1 MILYFEQS
9 SLRFSKFFFQNTTI
23 AIHIS
28 NCDYV
33 AFNNPKLN
41 ELQLK
46 EVSVKSVNEVRV
58 GPKILKRVDKI
69 FIENVNKLVLEE
81 SALESLESKSVQFVN
96 CTFSPFTK
104 NIKPSRIQ
112 SEFIFYRST
121 LPSNFE
127 IYLKEQQSTPSLVI
141 EACLIDRIQGD
152 VNVTDFQMINNRF
165 HQLPAKQ
172 SLNIYFTKF
181 VSLTD
186 NILMDSPN
194 RPLPD
199 VNTQG
204 LIGEIKKNNILLK
217 ENSTN
222 SFVEVFLFHFKGNP
236 SESGSSMGRG
246 RRSSSEATTLLL
258 STSQLITITLISIII
273 P

>member
-1 MILYFEQS
+1 M
-9 SLRFSKFFFQNTTI
+9 RFSKFFFQNTTI

-127 IYLKEQQSTPSLVI
+127 IYLKENGSRREESSFISQDTLAWRVFRTRNFNSAEPERCRLAECPGSRSQ
-141 EACLIDRIQGD
+141 R
-152 VNVTDFQMINNRF
+152 
-165 HQLPAKQ
+165 PA
-172 SLNIYFTKF
+172 
-181 VSLTD
+181 
-186 NILMDSPN
+186 
-194 RPLPD
+194 
-199 VNTQG
+199 
-204 LIGEIKKNNILLK
+204 
-217 ENSTN
+217 
-222 SFVEVFLFHFKGNP
+222 
-236 SESGSSMGRG
+236 
-246 RRSSSEATTLLL
+246 
-258 STSQLITITLISIII
+258 
-273 P
+273 